1 MIKMHIFA
9 GATIWLL
16 VNCPAFA
23 QVKPGDFITP
33 ENASKVAALV
43 SPGVFSKV
51 RNGMTMKIVA
61 TERVD
66 PPPPYHSATEEYAGQ
81 VRLSDDRR
89 SLVGY
94 VAGEPFPLIDPND
107 PEVANKI
114 VWNSVFRPITTDDYD
129 LRYYD
134 CDSSFEHH
142 GRQDQ
147 QLEYFEIGHYAG
159 YNLVGRTEVNPM
171 PADPDFNS
179 TGRYWLFGLYPIL
192 SPQEIRGAGL
202 IRWRYADPK
211 RGDDIWSL
219 ASGSRRLRRLNE
231 TIMSSSVT
239 SNGSSVHTWDPDH
252 YSGFNA
258 KPEQYFYKFLG
269 EKEMLATMHAIHS
282 PEVQCETDGGT
293 SVCPE
298 AWEMRHMYLL
308 EATPDLSRIRPLDS
322 RTVLYMD
329 SETWFDPYIDDYD
342 RNGHL
347 FRSHIYFLAT
357 RDRPVPDAHVAIY
370 PFKRSFVDG
379 AVSTD
384 VQSGLSTV
392 CYLPGRESPERECW
406 YINMGAV
413 DKSFFSTDAMVRA
426 ASF

>member
-1 MIKMHIFA
+1 MHIFA
-9 GATIWLL
+9 GAIWIL
-16 VNCPAFA
+16 VNSPALA

-33 ENASKVAALV
+33 ENASKVVGLV

-51 RNGMTMKIVA
+51 RYGMTMKIVT

-66 PPPPYHSATEEYAGQ
+66 PPPPYHSATEQYAGQ

-134 CDSSFEHH
+134 CDSSFERH
-142 GRQDQ
+142 GPQENQ
-147 QLEYFEIGHYAG
+147 IEYFEIGHYAG

-171 PADPDFNS
+171 PADPDFTS

-192 SPQEIRGAGL
+192 SPQEIRGGGL

-219 ASGSRRLRRLNE
+219 AAGSRRLRRLNE
-231 TIMSSSVT
+231 AIMSSSVT
-239 SNGSSVHTWDPDH
+239 SNGSSAHAWDPDH
-252 YSGFNA
+252 YSGFDA

-308 EATPDLSRIRPLDS
+308 QATPDLTRIRPLDS

-329 SETWFDPYIDDYD
+329 SETWFEPYIDDYD
-342 RNGHL
+342 RNGQL
-347 FRSHIYFLAT
+347 FRSHIYWLAT
-357 RDRPVPDAHVAIY
+357 RDRPVPDARIAIY
-370 PFKRSFVDG
+370 PFKRSFVVG
-379 AVSTD
+379 AVSTN

>member
-1 MIKMHIFA
+1 MHIFA
-9 GATIWLL
+9 GAIWIL
-16 VNCPAFA
+16 VNSPAFA
-23 QVKPGDFITP
+23 QVKPGDFITT
-33 ENASKVAALV
+33 ENASKVIGLV

-51 RNGMTMKIVA
+51 RYGMTMKIVS

-66 PPPPYHSATEEYAGQ
+66 PPPPYHSATEQYAGQ

-134 CDSSFEHH
+134 CDSSFERH
-142 GRQDQ
+142 GPQENQ
-147 QLEYFEIGHYAG
+147 IEYFEIGHYAG

-171 PADPDFNS
+171 PADPDFTS

-192 SPQEIRGAGL
+192 SPQEIRGGGL

-219 ASGSRRLRRLNE
+219 AAGSRRLRRLNE
-231 TIMSSSVT
+231 AIMSSSVT
-239 SNGSSVHTWDPDH
+239 SNGSSAHAWDPDH
-252 YSGFNA
+252 YSGFDA

-308 EATPDLSRIRPLDS
+308 QATPDLTRIRPLDS

-329 SETWFDPYIDDYD
+329 SETWFEPYIDDYD
-342 RNGHL
+342 RGGQL
-347 FRSHIYFLAT
+347 FRSHIYWLAT
-357 RDRPVPDAHVAIY
+357 RDRPVPDARIAIY
-370 PFKRSFVDG
+370 PFKRSFVVG
-379 AVSTD
+379 AVSTN

>member
-192 SPQEIRGAGL
+192 SPQEIRGEGL

-231 TIMSSSVT
+231 SIMSSSVT